1 MFFLESV
8 PRQRCMG
15 KGTIM
20 NSTSLPTLREWGLE
34 LSLQADEQDLLQI
47 QCAGD
52 VVLPD
57 FQPENDPLV
66 KFLGPQVYSR
76 KLLLNMEKTNF
87 LDTSGIGCLISC
99 HEYCQRA
106 GGILVLYAIP
116 TRARYIL
123 QLLQMDRLLHLATD
137 LAAARAIALK
147 GG

>member
-1 MFFLESV
+1 
-8 PRQRCMG
+8 
-15 KGTIM
+15 M
-20 NSTSLPTLREWGLE
+20 NSTNLPTLREWNLE
-34 LSLQADEQDLLQI
+34 LSLQEDEQDLLQI

-57 FQPENDPLV
+57 FQPDNDPLV

-87 LDTSGIGCLISC
+87 LDTSGIGWLISC
-99 HEYCQRA
+99 HKQCQQA

-123 QLLQMDRLLHLATD
+123 QLLHMDHLLHLAPD
-137 LAAARAIALK
+137 LEAARAIALK

>member
-1 MFFLESV
+1 
-8 PRQRCMG
+8 
-15 KGTIM
+15 M
-20 NSTSLPTLREWGLE
+20 NSTSLPTIKKWDFE

-87 LDTSGIGCLISC
+87 LDTSGIGWLISC
-99 HEYCQRA
+99 HKHSQRA
-106 GGILVLYAIP
+106 GGILVLYSIP
-116 TRARYIL
+116 PRVRYIL